1 MSSQGSPAG
10 TRVGWGFDAHPF
22 DGSPPL
28 VLGGVVVSES
38 VGVSA
43 TSDGDVLAHAVI
55 DAVLGACVLSDIG
68 DHYPSSDPALVGA
81 DSLSLLTRTATMA
94 LEAGWQVAHVDATI
108 AVESIRIAPYR
119 DEIRTKLAASLGIDV
134 DSVSVKATTTDGLG
148 FIGRSEGLAAV
159 AVVTVTA
166 LP

>member
-1 MSSQGSPAG
+1 MRPETPTA
-10 TRVGWGFDAHPF
+10 TRVGWGFDAHPLNA
-22 DGSPPL
+22 SPPL
-28 VLGGVVVSES
+28 VVGGARVSET

-81 DSLSLLTRTATMA
+81 DSLFLLTRTAAMA
-94 LEAGWQVAHVDATI
+94 LEAGWQVAHVDATVV
-108 AVESIRIAPYR
+108 VESIRIAPHR
-119 DEIRTKLAASLGIDV
+119 DEIRTKLAASLGIAV
-134 DSVSVKATTTDGLG
+134 DLVSVKATTTDGLG
-148 FIGRSEGLAAV
+148 FIGRGEGLAAV

>member
-1 MSSQGSPAG
+1 
-10 TRVGWGFDAHPF
+10 
-22 DGSPPL
+22 
-28 VLGGVVVSES
+28 

-43 TSDGDVLAHAVI
+43 TSDGDVLAHAVT

-94 LEAGWQVAHVDATI
+94 LEAGWQVAHVDATVV
-108 AVESIRIAPYR
+108 VESIRIAPHR
-119 DEIRTKLAASLGIDV
+119 DEIRVKLAASLGIDV

-148 FIGRSEGLAAV
+148 FIGRGEGLAAV

>member
-1 MSSQGSPAG
+1 MRPETPTG
-10 TRVGWGFDAHPF
+10 TRVGWGFDAHPL
-22 DGSPPL
+22 DASPPL
-28 VLGGVVVSES
+28 VVGGARVSET

-68 DHYPSSDPALVGA
+68 DHFPSSDPAMVSV
-81 DSLSLLTRTATMA
+81 DYLSLLTRTATMA
-94 LEAGWQVAHVDATI
+94 LEAGWQVAHVDATVV
-108 AVESIRIAPYR
+108 VESIRIAPHR

-134 DSVSVKATTTDGLG
+134 DAVSVKATTTDGLG
-148 FIGRSEGLAAV
+148 FIGRGEGLAAV